1 MTTTKELPKAAMPD
15 IAPAPVVSSILKNR
29 RRPER
34 PDQASPHLISL
45 LRTTEIEAS
54 AVSIPADEL
63 PFEDALAPT
72 KGIAVGLLLSVP
84 VWAVIGGIIWT
95 AL

>member
-1 MTTTKELPKAAMPD
+1 MTTMKELPKAAMPH
-15 IAPAPVVSSILKNR
+15 IAPAPIVSSIFKNR
-29 RRPER
+29 RCPGR
-34 PDQASPHLISL
+34 PDQVSPHLILL
-45 LRTTEIEAS
+45 LRTSAIEAS
-54 AVSIPADEL
+54 ATSIPADEL